1 MAFNEDDL
9 VPISALQHLIF
20 CPRQCALIHLERLW
34 ADNQWT
40 AEGHLLHK
48 NAESGKSTTRDG
60 IRITRDLPLQSLKY
74 GLIGKADIIEWHP
87 PSNLDVRSEKQTL
100 KKIIDLHRTRSL
112 AGWTI
117 LPVEYKRG
125 QPKQNDSDRVQL
137 CAQALCLEEM
147 LKITICRGLIFYGK
161 KQHRY
166 EVNLD
171 EALRKTTIDT
181 IQQMHELIASGCTPS
196 AEFGPK
202 CHSCSLYDLCLPQSF
217 QQNSAS
223 QWLSQQV
230 NQSLK

>member
-1 MAFNEDDL
+1 MSFNEDDL

-48 NAESGKSTTRDG
+48 RAESGKSTTRDG
-60 IRITRDLPLQSLKY
+60 IRITRDLPLHSLKY

-87 PSNLDVRSEKQTL
+87 PSDLESQAVKGTL
-100 KKIIDLHRTRSL
+100 KEVIHQYRTRSL
-112 AGWTI
+112 ADWTI
-117 LPVEYKRG
+117 LPIEYKRG

-147 LKITICRGLIFYGK
+147 LHVSISKGLLFYGK

-166 EVNLD
+166 EVVLD
-171 EALRKTTIDT
+171 ESLRQTTIDT
-181 IQQMHELIASGCTPS
+181 IQQMHDLITSGRTPQ

-202 CHSCSLYDLCLPQSF
+202 CQSCSLYDLCLPQSF
-217 QQNSAS
+217 QQNSVS
-223 QWLSQQV
+223 QWLNQQV
-230 NQSLK
+230 NHSLK